1 MSFRKSKLIPV
12 TPIVFFLI
20 IWAFL
25 INCGKVSGSEVPSDE
40 ITNTVTVGAPTATS
54 TPPSCTSDEHLD
66 LSGTKCLK
74 WSIPGA
80 LTPPPAGPLV
90 IATPTPVAKANFS
103 IYGYGPA
110 GANIK
115 MTGVGVLETTE
126 TDANGYFEF
135 VNPPFPTFL
144 AYMMGDYYPELCF
157 QATDTHNLL
166 SKPVCIP
173 ALAKKAFSPK
183 VGPVILPPTLSV
195 SDGITIKETQLTAL
209 GSTLPNS
216 EVIIFVAKKAGR
228 NQFKLVG
235 EVSAFYL
242 PIYKVRSDQ
251 NGNYEF
257 SLPTNVSDEWKIFA
271 AAVFQ
276 GSPSPKSNTLT
287 YYIKPVSYKL
297 VEIYEDTLA
306 KIKPGLLSIII
317 GLEFLILFILILFK
331 RNVDSLTQDLSVNNR
346 LKNIQAHPGG
356 GNIK

>member
-1 MSFRKSKLIPV
+1 MPFRKSKLIPV
-12 TPIVFFLI
+12 KLLVFLLI
-20 IWAFL
+20 IWTHL
-25 INCGKVSGSEVPSDE
+25 INAEAALASELPSDE
-40 ITNTVTVGAPTATS
+40 ITNSATVGAPL
-54 TPPSCTSDEHLD
+54 SCGADEHLD

-74 WSIPGA
+74 WSIPEA
-80 LTPPPAGPLV
+80 PPPPPAGPLV
-90 IATPTPVAKANFS
+90 TATPTPAPKTNFS

-110 GANIK
+110 EANIK
-115 MTGVGVLETTE
+115 MTGIGVLETTE
-126 TDANGYFEF
+126 TDADGYFEF

-157 QATDTHNLL
+157 QATDTRNLF
-166 SKPVCIP
+166 SQPVCIP
-173 ALAKKAFSPK
+173 SLAKKSFSPK

-195 SDGITIKETQLTAL
+195 SDGTTIKEAQLTAS

-216 EVIIFVAKKAGR
+216 EVNIFVAKKAGR

-242 PIYKVRSDQ
+242 PVYKVKSDAK
-251 NGNYEF
+251 GNYEF

-271 AAVFQ
+271 TAVFQ

-297 VEIYEDTLA
+297 VEVYEDTLA
-306 KIKPGLLSIII
+306 RIKPGLLTIII

-331 RNVDSLTQDLSVNNR
+331 RNVDSLTKNLPVNNR
-346 LKNIQAHPGG
+346 LNNIQARPSG